1 MPLIQVGHGF
11 AWIAGWFAGTVA
23 ARVLIVWLHNN
34 TGRGVFA
41 AILFHAMLNV
51 TAVLT
56 PDYDLPI
63 VQILAASLLL
73 ALAATVLLSDRHPE
87 PRPKG

>member
-1 MPLIQVGHGF
+1 M
-11 AWIAGWFAGTVA
+11 
-23 ARVLIVWLHNN
+23 LIVWLHNN